1 MSQPI
6 ALGTVL
12 GGRYKVSASLL
23 STADHDHVLQ
33 GEDQILRRRVSI
45 LVPAPAHESTVVENA
60 RSLAAG
66 SGHSGFQVL
75 DMGQT
80 EDATYLVT
88 SYAPAADLLDALLF
102 ADQHSDDYSLSDDI
116 FGDARTASSASYI
129 YEEPD
134 PTQPQRSVAPRAEGP
149 QDEEPAVTRWSASD
163 YDDYSSAPPAPSVR
177 NRLGL
182 ARKVRPGAV
191 RSTMFDRAAS
201 RGGSGG
207 ATVAAGSIDP
217 TYDGDNRYES
227 FERTEGKPDRLDERH
242 GGSRAVPSGDAAGI
256 PDAPG
261 PLDDAAPV
269 TASRNRAEAATTGST
284 ERTDERTAG
293 TADESTGGAAGA
305 GAAAA
310 GAALGGATG
319 AGATHQQRG
328 QGLDPEPETASSPA
342 SAAVGGP
349 HAGGAD
355 AAVAGASTG
364 PGTASREDFE
374 QVTTHRNPGTEDVL
388 ATHGRDAVDAGT
400 ATAGA
405 AATGTGNGDTSDTV
419 GSTAEDSRKGP
430 LRWLLLLLLAIV
442 LIAAIVLGFRGL
454 GALTSQFT
462 SEGAPEQTAAPA
474 DPSSSPAATAAPSA
488 AAAPDVA
495 SASRLT
501 SDPNFMAD
509 TDATLNQAT
518 DGDPATYWL
527 SYGFSS
533 AQFGNLADSVGL
545 AVQLKEPATA
555 QELTI
560 QQADGSGGQ
569 FTVYVSDQPS
579 LEGAQ
584 EVGKGSF
591 TGPEVTV
598 ALSDAARSTPHQYVL
613 VQWTELPQLS
623 NPIGGYPFGLRI
635 GEVDVR

>member
-1 MSQPI
+1 M
-6 ALGTVL
+6 
-12 GGRYKVSASLL
+12 
-23 STADHDHVLQ
+23 
-33 GEDQILRRRVSI
+33 
-45 LVPAPAHESTVVENA
+45 
-60 RSLAAG
+60 
-66 SGHSGFQVL
+66 
-75 DMGQT
+75 
-80 EDATYLVT
+80 
-88 SYAPAADLLDALLF
+88 
-102 ADQHSDDYSLSDDI
+102 
-116 FGDARTASSASYI
+116 
-129 YEEPD
+129 
-134 PTQPQRSVAPRAEGP
+134 
-149 QDEEPAVTRWSASD
+149 
-163 YDDYSSAPPAPSVR
+163 
-177 NRLGL
+177 
-182 ARKVRPGAV
+182 
-191 RSTMFDRAAS
+191 
-201 RGGSGG
+201 
-207 ATVAAGSIDP
+207 
-217 TYDGDNRYES
+217 
-227 FERTEGKPDRLDERH
+227 
-242 GGSRAVPSGDAAGI
+242 
-256 PDAPG
+256 
-261 PLDDAAPV
+261 
-269 TASRNRAEAATTGST
+269 
-284 ERTDERTAG
+284 
-293 TADESTGGAAGA
+293 
-305 GAAAA
+305 
-310 GAALGGATG
+310 
-319 AGATHQQRG
+319 
-328 QGLDPEPETASSPA
+328 
-342 SAAVGGP
+342 
-349 HAGGAD
+349 
-355 AAVAGASTG
+355 
-364 PGTASREDFE
+364 
-374 QVTTHRNPGTEDVL
+374 
-388 ATHGRDAVDAGT
+388 
-400 ATAGA
+400 
-405 AATGTGNGDTSDTV
+405 
-419 GSTAEDSRKGP
+419 
-430 LRWLLLLLLAIV
+430 RWLLLLLLAIV

-474 DPSSSPAATAAPSA
+474 DPSGSPSASAAPSA

-598 ALSDAARSTPHQYVL
+598 ALADAARSTPHQYVL

>member
-88 SYAPAADLLDALLF
+88 SYAPATDLLDALLF

-134 PTQPQRSVAPRAEGP
+134 PTQPQRSVAPRTGEP

-207 ATVAAGSIDP
+207 ATVAAGAIDP

-242 GGSRAVPSGDAAGI
+242 GGSRAVPSGDAAGS

-261 PLDDAAPV
+261 PLDDAAPA
-269 TASRNRAEAATTGST
+269 ASSRDRAEGATAGST
-284 ERTDERTAG
+284 ARTDERTAGRATGRTTAG
-293 TADESTGGAAGA
+293 TADESTGETAGA
-305 GAAAA
+305 GAAVAGTAGVGATLGGAA
-310 GAALGGATG
+310 GADAALGGAAE
-319 AGATHQQRG
+319 AGAADQRSG
-328 QGLDPEPETASSPA
+328 QGLDPEPDPAGSDTASSPT
-342 SAAVGGP
+342 S
-349 HAGGAD
+349 
-355 AAVAGASTG
+355 
-364 PGTASREDFE
+364 
-374 QVTTHRNPGTEDVL
+374 
-388 ATHGRDAVDAGT
+388 T
-400 ATAGA
+400 ATVGA
-405 AATGTGNGDTSDTV
+405 AATGTGAGGAPGTD

-454 GALTSQFT
+454 GTLTSQFT

-474 DPSSSPAATAAPSA
+474 DPSGSPAATAAPSA

-598 ALSDAARSTPHQYVL
+598 ALADAARSTPHQYVL

>member
-88 SYAPAADLLDALLF
+88 SYAPATDLLDALLF

-134 PTQPQRSVAPRAEGP
+134 PTQPQRSVAPRTGEP

-207 ATVAAGSIDP
+207 ATVAAGAIDP

-242 GGSRAVPSGDAAGI
+242 GGSRAVPSGDAAGS

-261 PLDDAAPV
+261 PLDDAAPAA
-269 TASRNRAEAATTGST
+269 ASRDRAEGATAGST
-284 ERTDERTAG
+284 ARTDERTTGRATGRTTAG
-293 TADESTGGAAGA
+293 TADESTGETAGA
-305 GAAAA
+305 GAAVAGTAGVGATLGGAA
-310 GAALGGATG
+310 GADAALGGAAE
-319 AGATHQQRG
+319 AGAADQRSG
-328 QGLDPEPETASSPA
+328 QGLDPEPDPAGSDTASSPT
-342 SAAVGGP
+342 S
-349 HAGGAD
+349 
-355 AAVAGASTG
+355 
-364 PGTASREDFE
+364 
-374 QVTTHRNPGTEDVL
+374 
-388 ATHGRDAVDAGT
+388 T
-400 ATAGA
+400 ATVGA
-405 AATGTGNGDTSDTV
+405 AATGTGAGGAPGTD

-454 GALTSQFT
+454 GTLTSQFT

-474 DPSSSPAATAAPSA
+474 DPSGSPAATAAPSA

-598 ALSDAARSTPHQYVL
+598 ALADAARSTPHQYVL

>member
-80 EDATYLVT
+80 ENATYLVT
-88 SYAPAADLLDALLF
+88 SYAPATDLLDALLF

-163 YDDYSSAPPAPSVR
+163 YDDYSSAPAAPSVR

-207 ATVAAGSIDP
+207 ATVAAGAIDP

-242 GGSRAVPSGDAAGI
+242 GGSRAVPSGDAAGS

-261 PLDDAAPV
+261 PLDDAAPA
-269 TASRNRAEAATTGST
+269 ASSRDRAEGATAGST
-284 ERTDERTAG
+284 ARTDERTAGRATGRTTAG
-293 TADESTGGAAGA
+293 TADESTGETAGA
-305 GAAAA
+305 GAAVAGTAGVGATLGGAA
-310 GAALGGATG
+310 GADAALGGAAE
-319 AGATHQQRG
+319 AGAADQRSG
-328 QGLDPEPETASSPA
+328 QGLDPEPDPAGSDTASSPT
-342 SAAVGGP
+342 S
-349 HAGGAD
+349 
-355 AAVAGASTG
+355 
-364 PGTASREDFE
+364 
-374 QVTTHRNPGTEDVL
+374 
-388 ATHGRDAVDAGT
+388 T
-400 ATAGA
+400 ATVGA
-405 AATGTGNGDTSDTV
+405 AATGTGAGDAPGTD

-474 DPSSSPAATAAPSA
+474 DPSGSPAATAAPSA

-560 QQADGSGGQ
+560 QQAGGSGGQ

-598 ALSDAARSTPHQYVL
+598 ALADAARSTPHQYVL

>member
-6 ALGTVL
+6 VLGTVL

-88 SYAPAADLLDALLF
+88 SYAPAADLLEALLF

-134 PTQPQRSVAPRAEGP
+134 PTQPQRSVAPRTEKP

-207 ATVAAGSIDP
+207 ATVAAGAIDP

-242 GGSRAVPSGDAAGI
+242 GGSRAVPSGDAAGS

-261 PLDDAAPV
+261 PLDDAAPAA
-269 TASRNRAEAATTGST
+269 ASRDRTEGATAGST
-284 ERTDERTAG
+284 ARTDERTTGRATGRTTAG
-293 TADESTGGAAGA
+293 TADESTGEITGETAGA
-305 GAAAA
+305 GAAVASTAGVGATLGGAA
-310 GAALGGATG
+310 GADAALGGAAE
-319 AGATHQQRG
+319 AGAADQPRG
-328 QGLDPEPETASSPA
+328 QGPGPERGDSGSDTASSPT
-342 SAAVGGP
+342 S
-349 HAGGAD
+349 
-355 AAVAGASTG
+355 
-364 PGTASREDFE
+364 
-374 QVTTHRNPGTEDVL
+374 
-388 ATHGRDAVDAGT
+388 T
-400 ATAGA
+400 ATVGA
-405 AATGTGNGDTSDTV
+405 AATGTGAGDAPGTD

-454 GALTSQFT
+454 GTLTSQFT

-474 DPSSSPAATAAPSA
+474 DPSGSPAATAAPSA

-598 ALSDAARSTPHQYVL
+598 ALADAARSTPHQYVL

>member
-88 SYAPAADLLDALLF
+88 SYAPATDLLDALLF

-134 PTQPQRSVAPRAEGP
+134 PTQPQRSVAPRTEEP

-207 ATVAAGSIDP
+207 ATVAAGAIDP

-242 GGSRAVPSGDAAGI
+242 GGSRAVPSGDAAGS

-261 PLDDAAPV
+261 PLDDAAPAA
-269 TASRNRAEAATTGST
+269 ASRDRAEGATAGST
-284 ERTDERTAG
+284 ARTDERTAGRATGRTTAG
-293 TADESTGGAAGA
+293 TADESTGETAGA
-305 GAAAA
+305 GAAVAGTAGVGATLGGAA
-310 GAALGGATG
+310 GADAALGGAAE
-319 AGATHQQRG
+319 AGAADQRSG
-328 QGLDPEPETASSPA
+328 QGLDPEPDPAGSDTASSPT
-342 SAAVGGP
+342 S
-349 HAGGAD
+349 
-355 AAVAGASTG
+355 
-364 PGTASREDFE
+364 
-374 QVTTHRNPGTEDVL
+374 
-388 ATHGRDAVDAGT
+388 T
-400 ATAGA
+400 ATVGA
-405 AATGTGNGDTSDTV
+405 AATGTGAGDAPGTD

-454 GALTSQFT
+454 GTLTSQFT

-474 DPSSSPAATAAPSA
+474 DPSGSPAATAAPSA

-598 ALSDAARSTPHQYVL
+598 ALADAARSTPHQYVL

>member
-1 MSQPI
+1 MSQTI

-88 SYAPAADLLDALLF
+88 SYAPATDLLDALLF

-134 PTQPQRSVAPRAEGP
+134 PTQPQRSVAPRTEEP

-207 ATVAAGSIDP
+207 ATVAAGAIDP

-242 GGSRAVPSGDAAGI
+242 GGSRAVPSGDAAGS

-261 PLDDAAPV
+261 PLDDAAPAA
-269 TASRNRAEAATTGST
+269 ASRDRAEGATAGST
-284 ERTDERTAG
+284 ARTDERTAGRATGRTTAG
-293 TADESTGGAAGA
+293 TADESTGETAGA
-305 GAAAA
+305 GAAVAGTAGVGATLGGAA
-310 GAALGGATG
+310 GADAALGGAAE
-319 AGATHQQRG
+319 AGAADQRSG
-328 QGLDPEPETASSPA
+328 QGLDPEPDPAGSDTASSPT
-342 SAAVGGP
+342 S
-349 HAGGAD
+349 
-355 AAVAGASTG
+355 
-364 PGTASREDFE
+364 
-374 QVTTHRNPGTEDVL
+374 
-388 ATHGRDAVDAGT
+388 T
-400 ATAGA
+400 ATVGA
-405 AATGTGNGDTSDTV
+405 AATGTGAGGAPGTD

-474 DPSSSPAATAAPSA
+474 DPSGSPAATAAPSA

-598 ALSDAARSTPHQYVL
+598 ALADAARSTPHQYVL

>member
-134 PTQPQRSVAPRAEGP
+134 PTQPQRSVAPRTEKP

-207 ATVAAGSIDP
+207 ATVAAGAIDP

-242 GGSRAVPSGDAAGI
+242 GGSRAVPSGDAAGS

-261 PLDDAAPV
+261 PLDDAAPAA
-269 TASRNRAEAATTGST
+269 ASRDRAEGATAGST
-284 ERTDERTAG
+284 ARTDERTAGRATGRTTAG
-293 TADESTGGAAGA
+293 TADESTGEITGETAGA
-305 GAAAA
+305 GAAVASTAGVGATLGGAA
-310 GAALGGATG
+310 GADAALGGAAE
-319 AGATHQQRG
+319 AGAADQPRG
-328 QGLDPEPETASSPA
+328 QGPGPERGDSGSDTASSPT
-342 SAAVGGP
+342 S
-349 HAGGAD
+349 
-355 AAVAGASTG
+355 
-364 PGTASREDFE
+364 
-374 QVTTHRNPGTEDVL
+374 
-388 ATHGRDAVDAGT
+388 T
-400 ATAGA
+400 ATVGA
-405 AATGTGNGDTSDTV
+405 AATGTGAGDAPGTD

-454 GALTSQFT
+454 GTLTSQFT

-474 DPSSSPAATAAPSA
+474 DPSGSPAATAAPSA

-598 ALSDAARSTPHQYVL
+598 ALADAARSTPHQYVL

>member
-102 ADQHSDDYSLSDDI
+102 ANQHSDDYSLSDDI

-134 PTQPQRSVAPRAEGP
+134 PTQPQRSVAPRTEEP

-163 YDDYSSAPPAPSVR
+163 YDDYSSAPAAPSVR

-207 ATVAAGSIDP
+207 ATVAAGAIDP

-242 GGSRAVPSGDAAGI
+242 GGSRAVPSGDAAGS

-261 PLDDAAPV
+261 PLDDAAPAA
-269 TASRNRAEAATTGST
+269 ASRDRTEGATAGST
-284 ERTDERTAG
+284 ARTDERTTGRATGRTTAG
-293 TADESTGGAAGA
+293 TADESTGEITGETAGA
-305 GAAAA
+305 GAAVASTAGVGATLGGAA
-310 GAALGGATG
+310 GADAALGGAAE
-319 AGATHQQRG
+319 AGAADQPRG
-328 QGLDPEPETASSPA
+328 QGPGPERGDSGSDTASSPT
-342 SAAVGGP
+342 S
-349 HAGGAD
+349 
-355 AAVAGASTG
+355 
-364 PGTASREDFE
+364 
-374 QVTTHRNPGTEDVL
+374 
-388 ATHGRDAVDAGT
+388 T
-400 ATAGA
+400 ATVGA
-405 AATGTGNGDTSDTV
+405 AATGTGAGDAPGTD

-474 DPSSSPAATAAPSA
+474 DPSGSPAATAAPSA

-560 QQADGSGGQ
+560 QQAGGSGGQ

-598 ALSDAARSTPHQYVL
+598 ALADAARSTPHQYVL

>member
-88 SYAPAADLLDALLF
+88 SYAPATDLLDALLF

-163 YDDYSSAPPAPSVR
+163 YDDYSSAPAAPSVR

-207 ATVAAGSIDP
+207 ATVAAGAIDP

-242 GGSRAVPSGDAAGI
+242 GGSRAVPSGDAAGS

-261 PLDDAAPV
+261 PLDDAAPAA
-269 TASRNRAEAATTGST
+269 ASRDRTEGATAGST
-284 ERTDERTAG
+284 ARTDERTAGRATGRTTAG
-293 TADESTGGAAGA
+293 TADESTGETAGA
-305 GAAAA
+305 GAAVAGTAGVGATLGGAA
-310 GAALGGATG
+310 GADAALGGAAE
-319 AGATHQQRG
+319 AGAADQRSG
-328 QGLDPEPETASSPA
+328 QGLDPEPDPAGSDTASSPT
-342 SAAVGGP
+342 S
-349 HAGGAD
+349 
-355 AAVAGASTG
+355 
-364 PGTASREDFE
+364 
-374 QVTTHRNPGTEDVL
+374 
-388 ATHGRDAVDAGT
+388 T
-400 ATAGA
+400 ATVGA
-405 AATGTGNGDTSDTV
+405 AATGTGAGDAPGTD

-474 DPSSSPAATAAPSA
+474 DPSGSPAATAAPSA

-598 ALSDAARSTPHQYVL
+598 ALADAARSTPHQYVL

>member
-207 ATVAAGSIDP
+207 ATVAAGAIDP

-242 GGSRAVPSGDAAGI
+242 GGSRAVPSGDAAGS

-261 PLDDAAPV
+261 PLDDAAPAA
-269 TASRNRAEAATTGST
+269 ASRDRAEGATAGST
-284 ERTDERTAG
+284 ARTDERTAGRATGRTTAG
-293 TADESTGGAAGA
+293 TADESTGETAGA
-305 GAAAA
+305 GAAVAGTAGVGATLGGAA
-310 GAALGGATG
+310 GADAALGGAAE
-319 AGATHQQRG
+319 AGAADQRSG
-328 QGLDPEPETASSPA
+328 QGLDPEPDPAGSDTASSPTSTA
-342 SAAVGGP
+342 TVGAA
-349 HAGGAD
+349 AGGA
-355 AAVAGASTG
+355 
-364 PGTASREDFE
+364 PGTD
-374 QVTTHRNPGTEDVL
+374 
-388 ATHGRDAVDAGT
+388 
-400 ATAGA
+400 
-405 AATGTGNGDTSDTV
+405 

-598 ALSDAARSTPHQYVL
+598 PLADAARSTPHQYVL

>member
-88 SYAPAADLLDALLF
+88 SYAPAADLLEALLF

-134 PTQPQRSVAPRAEGP
+134 PTQPQRSVAPRTEKP

-207 ATVAAGSIDP
+207 ATVAAGAIDP

-242 GGSRAVPSGDAAGI
+242 GGSRAVPSGDAAGS

-261 PLDDAAPV
+261 PLDDAAPAA
-269 TASRNRAEAATTGST
+269 ASRDRTEGATAGST
-284 ERTDERTAG
+284 ARTDERTTGRATGRTTAG
-293 TADESTGGAAGA
+293 TADESTGEITGETAGA
-305 GAAAA
+305 GAAVASTAGVGATLGGAA
-310 GAALGGATG
+310 GADAALGGAAE
-319 AGATHQQRG
+319 AGAADQPRG
-328 QGLDPEPETASSPA
+328 QGPGPERGDSGSDTASSPT
-342 SAAVGGP
+342 S
-349 HAGGAD
+349 
-355 AAVAGASTG
+355 
-364 PGTASREDFE
+364 
-374 QVTTHRNPGTEDVL
+374 
-388 ATHGRDAVDAGT
+388 T
-400 ATAGA
+400 ATVGA
-405 AATGTGNGDTSDTV
+405 AATGTGAGDAPGTD

-454 GALTSQFT
+454 GTLTSQFT

-474 DPSSSPAATAAPSA
+474 DPSGSPAATAAPSA

-598 ALSDAARSTPHQYVL
+598 PLADAARSTPHQYVL

>member
-88 SYAPAADLLDALLF
+88 SYAPATDLLDALLF

-134 PTQPQRSVAPRAEGP
+134 PTQPQRSVAPRTEEP

-207 ATVAAGSIDP
+207 ATVAAGAIDP

-242 GGSRAVPSGDAAGI
+242 GGSRAVPSGDAAGS

-261 PLDDAAPV
+261 PLDDAAPAA
-269 TASRNRAEAATTGST
+269 ASRDRAEGATAGST
-284 ERTDERTAG
+284 ARTDERTAGRATGRTTAG
-293 TADESTGGAAGA
+293 TADESTGETAGA
-305 GAAAA
+305 GAAVAGTAGVGATLGGAA
-310 GAALGGATG
+310 GADAALGGAAE
-319 AGATHQQRG
+319 AGAADQRSG
-328 QGLDPEPETASSPA
+328 QGLDPEPDPAGSDTASSPT
-342 SAAVGGP
+342 S
-349 HAGGAD
+349 
-355 AAVAGASTG
+355 
-364 PGTASREDFE
+364 
-374 QVTTHRNPGTEDVL
+374 
-388 ATHGRDAVDAGT
+388 T
-400 ATAGA
+400 ATVGA
-405 AATGTGNGDTSDTV
+405 AATGTGAGGAPGTD

-474 DPSSSPAATAAPSA
+474 DPSGSPAATAAPSA

-598 ALSDAARSTPHQYVL
+598 ALSDAARSTSHQYVL

-635 GEVDVR
+635 GEVVVR

>member
-23 STADHDHVLQ
+23 STANHDHVLQ

-134 PTQPQRSVAPRAEGP
+134 PTQPQRSVAPRTEEP

-163 YDDYSSAPPAPSVR
+163 YDDYSSAPAAPSVR

-207 ATVAAGSIDP
+207 ATVAAGAIDP

-227 FERTEGKPDRLDERH
+227 FERTEGKPDRLEERH
-242 GGSRAVPSGDAAGI
+242 GGSRAVPSGDAAGS

-261 PLDDAAPV
+261 PLDDAAPAA
-269 TASRNRAEAATTGST
+269 ASRDRAEGST
-284 ERTDERTAG
+284 AGSTARTDERTTGRATGRTTAG
-293 TADESTGGAAGA
+293 TADESTGEITGETAGAGAAVASTAGVGAALGGAAGA
-305 GAAAA
+305 GAALGGAAAA
-310 GAALGGATG
+310 GAAD
-319 AGATHQQRG
+319 QQHG
-328 QGLDPEPETASSPA
+328 QGLDPEPDPAGSDTASSPT
-342 SAAVGGP
+342 S
-349 HAGGAD
+349 
-355 AAVAGASTG
+355 
-364 PGTASREDFE
+364 
-374 QVTTHRNPGTEDVL
+374 
-388 ATHGRDAVDAGT
+388 T
-400 ATAGA
+400 ATVGA
-405 AATGTGNGDTSDTV
+405 AATGTGAGDAPGTD

-474 DPSSSPAATAAPSA
+474 DPSGSPAATAAPSA

-560 QQADGSGGQ
+560 QQAGGSGGQ

-598 ALSDAARSTPHQYVL
+598 ALADAARSTPHQYVL

>member
-88 SYAPAADLLDALLF
+88 SYAPATDLLDALLF

-134 PTQPQRSVAPRAEGP
+134 PTQPQRSVAPRTEEP

-207 ATVAAGSIDP
+207 ATVAAGAIDP

-242 GGSRAVPSGDAAGI
+242 GGSRAVPSGDAAGS

-261 PLDDAAPV
+261 PLDDAAPAA
-269 TASRNRAEAATTGST
+269 ASRDRAEGATAGST
-284 ERTDERTAG
+284 ARTDERTAGRATGRTTAG
-293 TADESTGGAAGA
+293 TADESTGETAGA
-305 GAAAA
+305 GAAVAGTAGVGATLGGAA
-310 GAALGGATG
+310 GADAALGGAAE
-319 AGATHQQRG
+319 AGAADQRSG
-328 QGLDPEPETASSPA
+328 QGLDPEPDPAGSDTASSPT
-342 SAAVGGP
+342 S
-349 HAGGAD
+349 
-355 AAVAGASTG
+355 
-364 PGTASREDFE
+364 
-374 QVTTHRNPGTEDVL
+374 
-388 ATHGRDAVDAGT
+388 T
-400 ATAGA
+400 ATVGA
-405 AATGTGNGDTSDTV
+405 AATGTGAGGAPGTD

-454 GALTSQFT
+454 GTLTSQFT

-474 DPSSSPAATAAPSA
+474 DPSGSPAAT
-488 AAAPDVA
+488 AAPDVA

-598 ALSDAARSTPHQYVL
+598 ALADAARSTPHQYVL

>member
-88 SYAPAADLLDALLF
+88 SYAPATDLLDALLF

-134 PTQPQRSVAPRAEGP
+134 PTQPQRSVAPRTGEP

-207 ATVAAGSIDP
+207 ATVAAGAIDP

-242 GGSRAVPSGDAAGI
+242 GGSRAVPSGDAAGS

-261 PLDDAAPV
+261 PLDDAAPAA
-269 TASRNRAEAATTGST
+269 ASRDRAEGATAGST
-284 ERTDERTAG
+284 ARTDERTAGRATGRTTAG
-293 TADESTGGAAGA
+293 TADESTGETAGA
-305 GAAAA
+305 GAAVAGTAGVGATLGGAA
-310 GAALGGATG
+310 GADAALGGAAE
-319 AGATHQQRG
+319 AGAADQRSG
-328 QGLDPEPETASSPA
+328 QGLDPEPDPAGSDTASSPT
-342 SAAVGGP
+342 S
-349 HAGGAD
+349 
-355 AAVAGASTG
+355 
-364 PGTASREDFE
+364 
-374 QVTTHRNPGTEDVL
+374 
-388 ATHGRDAVDAGT
+388 T
-400 ATAGA
+400 ATVGA
-405 AATGTGNGDTSDTV
+405 AATGTGAGGAPGTD

-454 GALTSQFT
+454 GTLTSQFT

-474 DPSSSPAATAAPSA
+474 DPSGSPAATAAPSA

-598 ALSDAARSTPHQYVL
+598 PLADAARSTPHQYVL

>member
-88 SYAPAADLLDALLF
+88 SYAPATDLLDALLF

-134 PTQPQRSVAPRAEGP
+134 PTQPQRSVAPRTEEP

-207 ATVAAGSIDP
+207 ATVAAGAIDP

-242 GGSRAVPSGDAAGI
+242 GGSRAVPSGDAAGS

-261 PLDDAAPV
+261 PLDDAAPAA
-269 TASRNRAEAATTGST
+269 ASRDRAEGATAGST
-284 ERTDERTAG
+284 ARTDERTAGRATGRTTAG
-293 TADESTGGAAGA
+293 TADESTGETAGA
-305 GAAAA
+305 GAAVAGTAGVGATLGGAA
-310 GAALGGATG
+310 GADAALGGAAE
-319 AGATHQQRG
+319 AGAADQRSG
-328 QGLDPEPETASSPA
+328 QGLDPEPDPAGSDTASSPT
-342 SAAVGGP
+342 S
-349 HAGGAD
+349 
-355 AAVAGASTG
+355 
-364 PGTASREDFE
+364 
-374 QVTTHRNPGTEDVL
+374 
-388 ATHGRDAVDAGT
+388 T
-400 ATAGA
+400 ATVGA
-405 AATGTGNGDTSDTV
+405 AATGTGAGGAPGTD

-454 GALTSQFT
+454 GTLTSQFT

-474 DPSSSPAATAAPSA
+474 DPSGSPAATAAPSA

-598 ALSDAARSTPHQYVL
+598 ALADAARSTPHQYVL

>member
-88 SYAPAADLLDALLF
+88 SYAPATDLLDALLF

-134 PTQPQRSVAPRAEGP
+134 PTQPQRSVAPRTGEP

-207 ATVAAGSIDP
+207 ATVAAGAIDP

-242 GGSRAVPSGDAAGI
+242 GGSRAVPSGDAAGS

-261 PLDDAAPV
+261 PLDDAAPAA
-269 TASRNRAEAATTGST
+269 ASRDRAEGATAGST
-284 ERTDERTAG
+284 ARTDERTAGRATGRTTAG
-293 TADESTGGAAGA
+293 TADESTGETAGA
-305 GAAAA
+305 GAAVAGTAGVGATLGGAA
-310 GAALGGATG
+310 GADAALGGAAE
-319 AGATHQQRG
+319 AGAADQRSG
-328 QGLDPEPETASSPA
+328 QGLDPEPDPAGSDTASSPT
-342 SAAVGGP
+342 S
-349 HAGGAD
+349 
-355 AAVAGASTG
+355 
-364 PGTASREDFE
+364 
-374 QVTTHRNPGTEDVL
+374 
-388 ATHGRDAVDAGT
+388 T
-400 ATAGA
+400 ATVGA
-405 AATGTGNGDTSDTV
+405 AATGTGAGGAPGTD

-454 GALTSQFT
+454 GTLTSQFT

-474 DPSSSPAATAAPSA
+474 DPSGSPAATAAPSA

>member
-33 GEDQILRRRVSI
+33 GDDQILRRRVSI

-88 SYAPAADLLDALLF
+88 SYAPATDLLDALLF

-134 PTQPQRSVAPRAEGP
+134 PTQPQRSVAPRTGEP

-207 ATVAAGSIDP
+207 ATVAAGAIDP

-242 GGSRAVPSGDAAGI
+242 GGSRAVPSGDAAGS

-261 PLDDAAPV
+261 PLDDAAPAA
-269 TASRNRAEAATTGST
+269 ASRDRAEGATAGST
-284 ERTDERTAG
+284 ARTDERTAGRATGRTTAG
-293 TADESTGGAAGA
+293 TADESTGETAGA
-305 GAAAA
+305 GAAVAGTAGVGATLGGAA
-310 GAALGGATG
+310 GADAALGGAAE
-319 AGATHQQRG
+319 AGAADQRSG
-328 QGLDPEPETASSPA
+328 QGLDPEPDPAGSDTASSPT
-342 SAAVGGP
+342 S
-349 HAGGAD
+349 
-355 AAVAGASTG
+355 
-364 PGTASREDFE
+364 
-374 QVTTHRNPGTEDVL
+374 
-388 ATHGRDAVDAGT
+388 T
-400 ATAGA
+400 ATVGA
-405 AATGTGNGDTSDTV
+405 AATGTGAGGAPGTD

-454 GALTSQFT
+454 GTLTSQFT

-474 DPSSSPAATAAPSA
+474 DPSGSPAATAAPSA

-598 ALSDAARSTPHQYVL
+598 PLADAARSTPHQYVL

>member
-134 PTQPQRSVAPRAEGP
+134 PTQPQRSVAPRTEEP
-149 QDEEPAVTRWSASD
+149 QDEQPAVTRWSASD

-207 ATVAAGSIDP
+207 ATVAAGAIDP

-242 GGSRAVPSGDAAGI
+242 GGSRAVPSGDAAGS

-261 PLDDAAPV
+261 PLDDAAPAA
-269 TASRNRAEAATTGST
+269 ASRDRAEGATAGST
-284 ERTDERTAG
+284 ARTDERTAGRATGRTTAG
-293 TADESTGGAAGA
+293 TADESTGETAGA
-305 GAAAA
+305 GAAVAGTAGVGATLGGAA
-310 GAALGGATG
+310 GADAALGGAAE
-319 AGATHQQRG
+319 AGAADQRSG
-328 QGLDPEPETASSPA
+328 QGLDPEPDPAGSDTASSPT
-342 SAAVGGP
+342 S
-349 HAGGAD
+349 
-355 AAVAGASTG
+355 
-364 PGTASREDFE
+364 
-374 QVTTHRNPGTEDVL
+374 
-388 ATHGRDAVDAGT
+388 T
-400 ATAGA
+400 ATVGA
-405 AATGTGNGDTSDTV
+405 AATGTGAGGAPGTD

-474 DPSSSPAATAAPSA
+474 DPSGSPAATAAPSA

-509 TDATLNQAT
+509 TDATMNQAT

>member
-88 SYAPAADLLDALLF
+88 SYAPATDLLDALLF

-134 PTQPQRSVAPRAEGP
+134 PTQPQRSVAPRTEEP

-207 ATVAAGSIDP
+207 ATVAAGAIDP

-242 GGSRAVPSGDAAGI
+242 GGSRAVPSGDAAGS

-261 PLDDAAPV
+261 PLDDAAPAA
-269 TASRNRAEAATTGST
+269 ASRDRAEGATAGST
-284 ERTDERTAG
+284 ARTDERTAGRATGRTTAG
-293 TADESTGGAAGA
+293 TADESTGETAGA
-305 GAAAA
+305 GAAVAGTAGVGATLGGAA
-310 GAALGGATG
+310 GADAALGGAAE
-319 AGATHQQRG
+319 AGAADQRSG
-328 QGLDPEPETASSPA
+328 QGLDPEPDPAGSDTASSPT
-342 SAAVGGP
+342 S
-349 HAGGAD
+349 
-355 AAVAGASTG
+355 
-364 PGTASREDFE
+364 
-374 QVTTHRNPGTEDVL
+374 
-388 ATHGRDAVDAGT
+388 T
-400 ATAGA
+400 ATVGA
-405 AATGTGNGDTSDTV
+405 AATGTGAGGAPGTD

-454 GALTSQFT
+454 GTLTSQFT

-474 DPSSSPAATAAPSA
+474 DPSGSPAATAAPSA

-598 ALSDAARSTPHQYVL
+598 ALADAARSTPHQYVL

-635 GEVDVR
+635 GEVVVR

>member
-88 SYAPAADLLDALLF
+88 SYAPATDLLDALLF

-134 PTQPQRSVAPRAEGP
+134 PTQPQRSVAPRTGEP

-207 ATVAAGSIDP
+207 ATVAAGAIDP

-242 GGSRAVPSGDAAGI
+242 GGSRAVPSGDAAGS

-261 PLDDAAPV
+261 PLDDAAPAA
-269 TASRNRAEAATTGST
+269 ASRDRAEGATAGST
-284 ERTDERTAG
+284 ARTDERTAGRATGRTTAG
-293 TADESTGGAAGA
+293 TADESTGETAGA
-305 GAAAA
+305 GAAVAGTAGVGATLGGAA
-310 GAALGGATG
+310 GADAALGGAAE
-319 AGATHQQRG
+319 AGAADQRSG
-328 QGLDPEPETASSPA
+328 QGLDPEPDPAGSDTASSPT
-342 SAAVGGP
+342 S
-349 HAGGAD
+349 
-355 AAVAGASTG
+355 
-364 PGTASREDFE
+364 
-374 QVTTHRNPGTEDVL
+374 
-388 ATHGRDAVDAGT
+388 T
-400 ATAGA
+400 ATVGA
-405 AATGTGNGDTSDTV
+405 AATGTGAGGAPGTD

-474 DPSSSPAATAAPSA
+474 DPSGSPAATAAPSA

-598 ALSDAARSTPHQYVL
+598 PLADAARSTPHQYVL

>member
-134 PTQPQRSVAPRAEGP
+134 PTQPQRSVAPRTEEP
-149 QDEEPAVTRWSASD
+149 QDEQPAVTRWSASD

-207 ATVAAGSIDP
+207 ATVAAGAIDP

-242 GGSRAVPSGDAAGI
+242 GGSRAVPSGDAAGS

-261 PLDDAAPV
+261 PLDDAAPAA
-269 TASRNRAEAATTGST
+269 ASRDRAEGATAGST
-284 ERTDERTAG
+284 ARTDERTAGRATGRTTAG
-293 TADESTGGAAGA
+293 TADESTGETAGATAGA
-305 GAAAA
+305 GAAVASTAGVGATLGGAA
-310 GAALGGATG
+310 GADAALGGAAE
-319 AGATHQQRG
+319 AGAADQPRG
-328 QGLDPEPETASSPA
+328 QGPGPERGDSGSDTASSPT
-342 SAAVGGP
+342 S
-349 HAGGAD
+349 
-355 AAVAGASTG
+355 
-364 PGTASREDFE
+364 
-374 QVTTHRNPGTEDVL
+374 
-388 ATHGRDAVDAGT
+388 T
-400 ATAGA
+400 ATVGA
-405 AATGTGNGDTSDTV
+405 AATGTGAGDAPGTD

-454 GALTSQFT
+454 GTLTSQFT

-474 DPSSSPAATAAPSA
+474 DPSGSPAATAAPSA

-598 ALSDAARSTPHQYVL
+598 ALADAARSTPHQYVL

>member
-88 SYAPAADLLDALLF
+88 SYAPATDLLDALLF

-134 PTQPQRSVAPRAEGP
+134 PTQPQRSVAPRTEEP

-207 ATVAAGSIDP
+207 ATVAAGAIDP

-242 GGSRAVPSGDAAGI
+242 GGSRAVPSGDAAGS

-261 PLDDAAPV
+261 PLDDAAPAA
-269 TASRNRAEAATTGST
+269 ASRDRAEGATAGST
-284 ERTDERTAG
+284 ARTDERTAGRATGRTTAG
-293 TADESTGGAAGA
+293 TADESTGEITGETAGA
-305 GAAAA
+305 GAAVASTAGVGATLGGAA
-310 GAALGGATG
+310 GADAALGGAAE
-319 AGATHQQRG
+319 AGAADQRSG
-328 QGLDPEPETASSPA
+328 QGLDPEPDPAGSDTASSPT
-342 SAAVGGP
+342 S
-349 HAGGAD
+349 
-355 AAVAGASTG
+355 
-364 PGTASREDFE
+364 
-374 QVTTHRNPGTEDVL
+374 
-388 ATHGRDAVDAGT
+388 T
-400 ATAGA
+400 ATVGA
-405 AATGTGNGDTSDTV
+405 AATGTGAGDAPGTD

-474 DPSSSPAATAAPSA
+474 DPSGSPSASAAPSA

-518 DGDPATYWL
+518 DGNPATYWL

>member
-134 PTQPQRSVAPRAEGP
+134 PTQPQRSVAPRTGEP

-207 ATVAAGSIDP
+207 ATVAAGAIDP

-242 GGSRAVPSGDAAGI
+242 GGSRAVPSGDAAGS

-261 PLDDAAPV
+261 PLDDAAPAA
-269 TASRNRAEAATTGST
+269 ASRDRAEGATAGST
-284 ERTDERTAG
+284 ARTDERTAGRATGRTTAG
-293 TADESTGGAAGA
+293 TADESTGETAGA
-305 GAAAA
+305 GAAVAGTAGVGATLGGAA
-310 GAALGGATG
+310 GADAALGGAAE
-319 AGATHQQRG
+319 AGAADQRSG
-328 QGLDPEPETASSPA
+328 QGLDPEPDPAGSDTASSPT
-342 SAAVGGP
+342 S
-349 HAGGAD
+349 
-355 AAVAGASTG
+355 
-364 PGTASREDFE
+364 
-374 QVTTHRNPGTEDVL
+374 
-388 ATHGRDAVDAGT
+388 T
-400 ATAGA
+400 ATVGA
-405 AATGTGNGDTSDTV
+405 AATGTGAGDAPGTD

-474 DPSSSPAATAAPSA
+474 DPSGSPSASAAPSA

-518 DGDPATYWL
+518 DGNPATYWL

>member
-88 SYAPAADLLDALLF
+88 SYAPATDLLDALLF

-134 PTQPQRSVAPRAEGP
+134 PTQPQRSVAPRTEEP

-207 ATVAAGSIDP
+207 ATVAAGAIDP

-242 GGSRAVPSGDAAGI
+242 GGSRAVPSGDAAGS

-261 PLDDAAPV
+261 PLDDAAPAA
-269 TASRNRAEAATTGST
+269 ASRDRAEGATAGST
-284 ERTDERTAG
+284 ARTDERTAGRATGRTTAG
-293 TADESTGGAAGA
+293 TADESTGETAGA
-305 GAAAA
+305 GAAVAGTAGVGATLGGAA
-310 GAALGGATG
+310 GADAALGGAAE
-319 AGATHQQRG
+319 AGAADQRSG
-328 QGLDPEPETASSPA
+328 QGLDPEPDPAGSDTASSPT
-342 SAAVGGP
+342 S
-349 HAGGAD
+349 
-355 AAVAGASTG
+355 
-364 PGTASREDFE
+364 
-374 QVTTHRNPGTEDVL
+374 
-388 ATHGRDAVDAGT
+388 T
-400 ATAGA
+400 ATVGA
-405 AATGTGNGDTSDTV
+405 AATGTGAGGAPGTD

-454 GALTSQFT
+454 GTLTSQFT

-474 DPSSSPAATAAPSA
+474 DPSGSPAATAAPSA

-598 ALSDAARSTPHQYVL
+598 ALSDAARSTSHQYVL

>member
-88 SYAPAADLLDALLF
+88 SYAPATDLLDALLF

-134 PTQPQRSVAPRAEGP
+134 PTQPQRSVAPRTGEP

-207 ATVAAGSIDP
+207 ATVAAGAIDP

-242 GGSRAVPSGDAAGI
+242 GGSRAVPSGDAAGS

-261 PLDDAAPV
+261 PLDDAAPAA
-269 TASRNRAEAATTGST
+269 ASRDRAEGATAGST
-284 ERTDERTAG
+284 ARTDERTAGRATGRTTAG
-293 TADESTGGAAGA
+293 TADESTGETAGA
-305 GAAAA
+305 GAAVAGTAGVGATLGGAA
-310 GAALGGATG
+310 GADAALGGAAE
-319 AGATHQQRG
+319 AGAADQRSG
-328 QGLDPEPETASSPA
+328 QGLDPEPDPAGSDTASSPT
-342 SAAVGGP
+342 S
-349 HAGGAD
+349 
-355 AAVAGASTG
+355 
-364 PGTASREDFE
+364 
-374 QVTTHRNPGTEDVL
+374 
-388 ATHGRDAVDAGT
+388 T
-400 ATAGA
+400 ATVGA
-405 AATGTGNGDTSDTV
+405 AATGTGAGGAPGTD

-454 GALTSQFT
+454 GTLTSQFT

-474 DPSSSPAATAAPSA
+474 DPSGSPAATAAPSA

-598 ALSDAARSTPHQYVL
+598 ALADAARSTPHQYVL

>member
-102 ADQHSDDYSLSDDI
+102 ANQHSDDYSLSDDI

-134 PTQPQRSVAPRAEGP
+134 PTQPQRSFAPRTEKP

-207 ATVAAGSIDP
+207 ATVAAGAIDP

-242 GGSRAVPSGDAAGI
+242 GGSRAVPSGDAAGS

-261 PLDDAAPV
+261 PLDDAAPAA
-269 TASRNRAEAATTGST
+269 ASRDRTEGATAGST
-284 ERTDERTAG
+284 ARTDERTTGRATGRTTAG
-293 TADESTGGAAGA
+293 TADESTGEITGETAGA
-305 GAAAA
+305 GAAVASTAGVGATLGGAA
-310 GAALGGATG
+310 GADAALGGAAE
-319 AGATHQQRG
+319 AGAADQPRG
-328 QGLDPEPETASSPA
+328 QGPGPERGDSGSDTASSPT
-342 SAAVGGP
+342 S
-349 HAGGAD
+349 
-355 AAVAGASTG
+355 
-364 PGTASREDFE
+364 
-374 QVTTHRNPGTEDVL
+374 
-388 ATHGRDAVDAGT
+388 T
-400 ATAGA
+400 ATVGA
-405 AATGTGNGDTSDTV
+405 AATGTGAGDAPGTD

-474 DPSSSPAATAAPSA
+474 DPSGSPAATAAPSA

-527 SYGFSS
+527 SYGFSN

>member
-134 PTQPQRSVAPRAEGP
+134 PTQPQRSVAPRTEKP

-207 ATVAAGSIDP
+207 ATVAAGAIDP

-242 GGSRAVPSGDAAGI
+242 GGSRAVPSGDAAGS

-261 PLDDAAPV
+261 PLDDAAPAA
-269 TASRNRAEAATTGST
+269 ASRDRTEGATAGST
-284 ERTDERTAG
+284 ARTDERTTGRATGRTTAG
-293 TADESTGGAAGA
+293 TADESTGEITGETAGA
-305 GAAAA
+305 GAAVASTAGVGATLGGAA
-310 GAALGGATG
+310 GADAALGGAAE
-319 AGATHQQRG
+319 AGAADQPRG
-328 QGLDPEPETASSPA
+328 QGPGPERGDSGSDTASSPT
-342 SAAVGGP
+342 S
-349 HAGGAD
+349 
-355 AAVAGASTG
+355 
-364 PGTASREDFE
+364 
-374 QVTTHRNPGTEDVL
+374 
-388 ATHGRDAVDAGT
+388 T
-400 ATAGA
+400 ATVGA
-405 AATGTGNGDTSDTV
+405 AATGTGAGDAPGTD

-454 GALTSQFT
+454 GTLTSQFT

-474 DPSSSPAATAAPSA
+474 DPSGSPAATAAPSA

-598 ALSDAARSTPHQYVL
+598 ALADAARSTPHQYVL

>member
-80 EDATYLVT
+80 ENATYLVT
-88 SYAPAADLLDALLF
+88 SYAPATDLLDALLF

-163 YDDYSSAPPAPSVR
+163 YDDYSSAPAAPSVR

-207 ATVAAGSIDP
+207 ATVAAGAIDP

-242 GGSRAVPSGDAAGI
+242 GGSRAVPSGDAAGS

-261 PLDDAAPV
+261 PLDDAAPAA
-269 TASRNRAEAATTGST
+269 ASRDRAEGATAGST
-284 ERTDERTAG
+284 ARTDERTAGRATGRTTAG
-293 TADESTGGAAGA
+293 TADESTGEITGETAGA
-305 GAAAA
+305 GAAVASTAGVGATLGGAA
-310 GAALGGATG
+310 GADAALGGAAE
-319 AGATHQQRG
+319 AGAADQRSG
-328 QGLDPEPETASSPA
+328 QGLDPEPDPAGSDTASSPT
-342 SAAVGGP
+342 S
-349 HAGGAD
+349 
-355 AAVAGASTG
+355 
-364 PGTASREDFE
+364 
-374 QVTTHRNPGTEDVL
+374 
-388 ATHGRDAVDAGT
+388 T
-400 ATAGA
+400 ATVGA
-405 AATGTGNGDTSDTV
+405 AATGTGAGDAPGTD

-474 DPSSSPAATAAPSA
+474 DPSGSPAATAAPSA

-598 ALSDAARSTPHQYVL
+598 ALADAARSTPHQYVL

>member
-80 EDATYLVT
+80 EDVTYLVT

-116 FGDARTASSASYI
+116 FGSARSTSSASYV
-129 YEEPD
+129 YDEPD
-134 PTQPQRSVAPRAEGP
+134 PTQPQPSVAPRAEEP
-149 QDEEPAVTRWSASD
+149 QDEEPAVTRWNASD
-163 YDDYSSAPPAPSVR
+163 YDDYSSAPAAPSVR

-207 ATVAAGSIDP
+207 ATVAAGAIDP

-227 FERTEGKPDRLDERH
+227 YARTEGKPDRLDERH
-242 GGSRAVPSGDAAGI
+242 GGSRSVPSDDAAGT
-256 PDAPG
+256 PDAPE
-261 PLDDAAPV
+261 PLDDAAPAA
-269 TASRNRAEAATTGST
+269 ASRERSEDATPGST
-284 ERTDERTAG
+284 ARTDETTAGRAIAG
-293 TADESTGGAAGA
+293 TADESTGGTAGA
-305 GAAAA
+305 GAAVAGSVAA
-310 GAALGGATG
+310 GAALGGAAG

-328 QGLDPEPETASSPA
+328 QGLDPEP
-342 SAAVGGP
+342 
-349 HAGGAD
+349 D
-355 AAVAGASTG
+355 
-364 PGTASREDFE
+364 
-374 QVTTHRNPGTEDVL
+374 TE
-388 ATHGRDAVDAGT
+388 
-400 ATAGA
+400 
-405 AATGTGNGDTSDTV
+405 

-454 GALTSQFT
+454 GTLTSQFT

-474 DPSSSPAATAAPSA
+474 DPSSSPSATAAPSA
-488 AAAPDVA
+488 AAEPDVA

-527 SYGFSS
+527 SYGFSN

-591 TGPEVTV
+591 TGPEATV
-598 ALSDAARSTPHQYVL
+598 ALADAARSTPHQYVL

>member
-134 PTQPQRSVAPRAEGP
+134 PTQPQRSVAPRTEKP

-207 ATVAAGSIDP
+207 ATVAAGAIDP

-242 GGSRAVPSGDAAGI
+242 GGSRAVPSGDAAGS

-261 PLDDAAPV
+261 PLDDAAPAA
-269 TASRNRAEAATTGST
+269 ASRDRAEGATAGST
-284 ERTDERTAG
+284 ARTDERTTGRATGRTTAG
-293 TADESTGGAAGA
+293 TADESTGEITGETAGA
-305 GAAAA
+305 GAAVASTAGVGATLGGAA
-310 GAALGGATG
+310 GADAALGGAAE
-319 AGATHQQRG
+319 AGAADQPRG
-328 QGLDPEPETASSPA
+328 QGPGPERGDSGSDTASSPT
-342 SAAVGGP
+342 S
-349 HAGGAD
+349 
-355 AAVAGASTG
+355 
-364 PGTASREDFE
+364 
-374 QVTTHRNPGTEDVL
+374 
-388 ATHGRDAVDAGT
+388 T
-400 ATAGA
+400 ATVGA
-405 AATGTGNGDTSDTV
+405 AATGTGAGGAPGTD

-454 GALTSQFT
+454 GTLTSQFT

-474 DPSSSPAATAAPSA
+474 DPSGSPAATAAPSA

-545 AVQLKEPATA
+545 AVHLKEPATA

-598 ALSDAARSTPHQYVL
+598 ALADAARSTPHQYVL

>member
-134 PTQPQRSVAPRAEGP
+134 PTQPQRSVAPRTEKP

-207 ATVAAGSIDP
+207 ATVAAGAIDP

-242 GGSRAVPSGDAAGI
+242 GGSRAVPSGDAAGS

-261 PLDDAAPV
+261 PLDDAAPAA
-269 TASRNRAEAATTGST
+269 ASRDRTEGATAGST
-284 ERTDERTAG
+284 ARTDERTTGRATGRTTAG
-293 TADESTGGAAGA
+293 TADESTGEITGETAGA
-305 GAAAA
+305 GAAVASTAGVGATLGGAA
-310 GAALGGATG
+310 GADAALGGA
-319 AGATHQQRG
+319 AEASAADQPRG
-328 QGLDPEPETASSPA
+328 QGPGPERGDSGSDTASSPT
-342 SAAVGGP
+342 S
-349 HAGGAD
+349 
-355 AAVAGASTG
+355 
-364 PGTASREDFE
+364 
-374 QVTTHRNPGTEDVL
+374 
-388 ATHGRDAVDAGT
+388 T
-400 ATAGA
+400 ATVGA
-405 AATGTGNGDTSDTV
+405 AATGTGAGDAPGTD
-419 GSTAEDSRKGP
+419 GATAEDSRKGP

-474 DPSSSPAATAAPSA
+474 DPSGSPAATAAPSA

-598 ALSDAARSTPHQYVL
+598 PLADAARSTPHQYVL

>member
-134 PTQPQRSVAPRAEGP
+134 PTQPQRSVAPRTEEP

-207 ATVAAGSIDP
+207 ATVAAGAIDP

-242 GGSRAVPSGDAAGI
+242 GGSRAVPSGDAAGS

-261 PLDDAAPV
+261 PLDDAAPAA
-269 TASRNRAEAATTGST
+269 ASRDRAEGATAGST
-284 ERTDERTAG
+284 ARTDERTTGRATGRTTAG
-293 TADESTGGAAGA
+293 TADESTGEITGETAGA
-305 GAAAA
+305 GAA
-310 GAALGGATG
+310 
-319 AGATHQQRG
+319 
-328 QGLDPEPETASSPA
+328 
-342 SAAVGGP
+342 V
-349 HAGGAD
+349 
-355 AAVAGASTG
+355 ASTAG
-364 PGTASREDFE
+364 CLLYTSPS
-374 QVTTHRNPGTEDVL
+374 P
-388 ATHGRDAVDAGT
+388 RD
-400 ATAGA
+400 
-405 AATGTGNGDTSDTV
+405 
-419 GSTAEDSRKGP
+419 
-430 LRWLLLLLLAIV
+430 
-442 LIAAIVLGFRGL
+442 RG
-454 GALTSQFT
+454 
-462 SEGAPEQTAAPA
+462 
-474 DPSSSPAATAAPSA
+474 
-488 AAAPDVA
+488 
-495 SASRLT
+495 
-501 SDPNFMAD
+501 
-509 TDATLNQAT
+509 
-518 DGDPATYWL
+518 
-527 SYGFSS
+527 
-533 AQFGNLADSVGL
+533 
-545 AVQLKEPATA
+545 
-555 QELTI
+555 
-560 QQADGSGGQ
+560 
-569 FTVYVSDQPS
+569 
-579 LEGAQ
+579 
-584 EVGKGSF
+584 
-591 TGPEVTV
+591 
-598 ALSDAARSTPHQYVL
+598 
-613 VQWTELPQLS
+613 
-623 NPIGGYPFGLRI
+623 
-635 GEVDVR
+635 

>member
-88 SYAPAADLLDALLF
+88 SYAPATDLLDALLF

-134 PTQPQRSVAPRAEGP
+134 PTQPQRSVAPRTEEP

-207 ATVAAGSIDP
+207 ATVAAGAIDP

-242 GGSRAVPSGDAAGI
+242 GGSRAVPSGDAAGS

-261 PLDDAAPV
+261 PLDDAAPAA
-269 TASRNRAEAATTGST
+269 ASRDRAEGATAGST
-284 ERTDERTAG
+284 ARTDERTAGRATGRTTAG
-293 TADESTGGAAGA
+293 TADESTGETAGA
-305 GAAAA
+305 GAAVAGTAGVGATLGGAA
-310 GAALGGATG
+310 GADAALGGAAE
-319 AGATHQQRG
+319 AGAADQRSG
-328 QGLDPEPETASSPA
+328 QGLDPEPDPAGSDTASSPT
-342 SAAVGGP
+342 S
-349 HAGGAD
+349 
-355 AAVAGASTG
+355 
-364 PGTASREDFE
+364 
-374 QVTTHRNPGTEDVL
+374 
-388 ATHGRDAVDAGT
+388 T
-400 ATAGA
+400 ATVGA
-405 AATGTGNGDTSDTV
+405 AATGTGAGDAPGTD

-454 GALTSQFT
+454 GTLTSQFT

-474 DPSSSPAATAAPSA
+474 DPSGSPAATAAPSA

-598 ALSDAARSTPHQYVL
+598 PLADAARSTPHQYVL